1 MHRWPREREFDWE
14 EGRAKNVLGNKV
26 CNWLIHSFVF
36 LTEVNEDGTIE
47 SFFVSSDYDKNK
59 VAYQVEISEWEKYMK
74 FIETDWV
81 VSLHSHYDE
90 KKQDYVFI
98 KKERG

>member
-1 MHRWPREREFDWE
+1 
-14 EGRAKNVLGNKV
+14 
-26 CNWLIHSFVF
+26 
-36 LTEVNEDGTIE
+36 
-47 SFFVSSDYDKNK
+47 
-59 VAYQVEISEWEKYMK
+59 MK

-90 KKQDYVFI
+90 KKQDYVFT